1 MQARDPREPREALV
15 VELASAMHAW
25 GSPSYRVEDAAT
37 RLAEHLGVELTILSI
52 PTALQMAFGVP
63 GEQRMHL
70 LRVTPKE
77 IDQSRLCELD
87 DLLTRIET
95 DAIDVGEAR
104 LAIRGLRERAPQFG
118 PKMIALGF
126 ALASGSAAVLFGGTL
141 HESLVAALLGLILA
155 PLTGWLG
162 RSRGSAGLLE
172 PVAAFFVAYV
182 AYMLSGLG
190 VALVPEIVTLG
201 ALIVIVP
208 GFRFTV
214 ALTEIA
220 TGHVVSGMSRLG
232 GAASVFVLMLLGV
245 VFGRALA
252 VGAVGVPEVLIDAPP
267 PSAVILATAVAP
279 FGFFILFSSRRSEM
293 ALLWIGSVA
302 TVVVARGVGLMVPES
317 LEGVLA
323 GFVGALFL
331 GLLGNEFDRRRYMP
345 ASVMR
350 STGLIMLVPGALG
363 LQSLE
368 SMFRHESIAGVEG
381 LFATS
386 MIAAA
391 LAGGLLAANLLRPP
405 RGVV

>member
-1 MQARDPREPREALV
+1 MQATDPREALV

-25 GSPSYRVEDAAT
+25 GSPSYRVEDAAA

-52 PTALQMAFGVP
+52 PTSLQIAFGEP

-70 LRVTPKE
+70 LRVSPKE

-87 DLLTRIET
+87 DLLTRLEI
-95 DAIDVGEAR
+95 DALDVGEAR
-104 LAIRGLRERAPQFG
+104 LEIRSLRDREPQFG
-118 PKMIALGF
+118 PKMVALGF
-126 ALASGSAAVLFGGTL
+126 ALASGSAAILFGGTL
-141 HESLVAALLGLILA
+141 TELLVAGLLGLLLA

-182 AYMLSGLG
+182 AYMLAGLG
-190 VALVPEIVTLG
+190 LAVVPEIVTLG
-201 ALIVIVP
+201 ALIVVVP

-252 VGAVGVPEVLIDAPP
+252 IGIVGVPQIIVDAPSL
-267 PSAVILATAVAP
+267 SAVVLATAAAP
-279 FGFFILFSSRRSEM
+279 FGFFILFSARRTEM
-293 ALLWIGSVA
+293 ALLWVGSVL
-302 TVVVARGVGLMVPES
+302 TVLVARGVGLMVPGN

-323 GFVGALFL
+323 GFIGALFL

-350 STGLIMLVPGALG
+350 STGLILLVPGALG

-368 SMFRHESIAGVEG
+368 SMFRHESVAGVEG

-405 RGVV
+405 RGVL